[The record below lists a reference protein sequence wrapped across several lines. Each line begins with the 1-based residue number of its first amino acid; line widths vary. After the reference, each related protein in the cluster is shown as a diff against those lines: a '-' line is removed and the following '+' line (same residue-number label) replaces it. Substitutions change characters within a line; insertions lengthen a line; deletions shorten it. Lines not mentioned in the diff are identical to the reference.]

1 MMIDTPAVLIDRE
14 RLTANISKM
23 AAHAAAN
30 GITLRPHVKTHK
42 IIEIAQMQVDAG
54 ARGITCATIG
64 EAEIFAGAGFTD
76 IFIAYPLYLTDHA
89 VQRLNAIPGEI
100 SIGVDSVEMA
110 QATAGLREDIK
121 ALIEVDSG
129 HRRSGVMATAS
140 ELSQIREAL
149 GSRYA
154 GVFTFP
160 GHSYGPG
167 NGEQA
172 AADELQALNNSVQR
186 LGGGLT
192 SGGSSP
198 SAQFTGAIDEMR
210 PGVYVFNDSQQITSG
225 ACTEKQVAMTVLS
238 TVVSRNVSDRR
249 IILDAGSKILSTDKP
264 AWIDGNGFVLGNPAA
279 RISALSEHHATIF
292 WPEDAPLPVI
302 GEQLEIV
309 PNHACNVINLV
320 DEVYVREADGTVHT
334 WAVAA
339 RGRNN

>member
-14 RLTANISKM
+14 RLNANISAM
-23 AAHAAAN
+23 AARAGAH
-30 GITLRPHVKTHK
+30 GIAVRPHVKTHK
-42 IIEIAQMQVDAG
+42 IVEIAQMQVDAG

-64 EAEIFAGAGFTD
+64 EAEVFAGAGFTD
-76 IFIAYPLYLTDHA
+76 IFIAYPLYLSEHA
-89 VQRLNAIPGEI
+89 VQRLNTIPGEI

-110 QATAGLREDIK
+110 QATVGLREDIK

-129 HRRSGVMATAS
+129 HRRSGVTAS
-140 ELSQIREAL
+140 SPELGEIREAL

-167 NGEQA
+167 NGVLA
-172 AADELQALNNSVQR
+172 AADELQALQDSTER
-186 LGGGLT
+186 LGGGFM

-198 SAQFTGAIDEMR
+198 SAQFTSTLDEMR

-225 ACTEKQVAMTVLS
+225 ACTEDQVAMTVLS
-238 TVVSRNVSDRR
+238 TVISRNVSDRR

-292 WPEDAPLPVI
+292 WPEDAPLPEI
-302 GEQLEIV
+302 GDQLNVV

-320 DEVYVREADGTVHT
+320 DEVYVREAEGTVHT